1 MPKLCADEN
10 SDWEIYYSSYV
21 DTYLHRDIR
30 DLAQVADEMQL
41 YSFMTAAAAHTAKP
55 VIYEELAG
63 EAGISAPTA
72 KKWLSVLVSSHIISL
87 HSPLSG

>member
-1 MPKLCADEN
+1 MRTKILTGKFIIAPMWIRIC
-10 SDWEIYYSSYV
+10 
-21 DTYLHRDIR
+21 YLHRDIR